1 MQNKR
6 YKYYGISSTTFDIG
20 TQNVRHIDFWSSPC
34 FSLPGKYSKE
44 FFIYKKN
51 LIIKLS
57 SDVYIH
63 FAIDGEIGKIAVLK
77 KQAETLPSILN
88 ACFSIHI
95 CVEQVSM
102 NDFQALVFTWLLPDF
117 PSTLPNLFFQLHSM
131 FS

>member
-1 MQNKR
+1 MFQ
-6 YKYYGISSTTFDIG
+6 SSWKIL
-20 TQNVRHIDFWSSPC
+20 QRI
-34 FSLPGKYSKE
+34 

-63 FAIDGEIGKIAVLK
+63 FAIDEEIGKIAVLK

-102 NDFQALVFTWLLPDF
+102 NDFQALLSLLLSTTLYVFLGHFQSKLRKNA
-117 PSTLPNLFFQLHSM
+117 PSFSLGDQTTAM
-131 FS
+131 FSFLSIPSWYSIVLLS

>member
-1 MQNKR
+1 MFQ
-6 YKYYGISSTTFDIG
+6 SSWKTLQRI
-20 TQNVRHIDFWSSPC
+20 
-34 FSLPGKYSKE
+34 

-102 NDFQALVFTWLLPDF
+102 NDFQALLSLLGSFLIFHPLFRISSFNYTLCF
-117 PSTLPNLFFQLHSM
+117 PRS
-131 FS
+131 FSI